1 MLFNLFSEI
10 FSAIN
15 KTIIIAIEIPSEHIR
30 SIFEMLFFIVRL
42 NIGKRHLVLLFLKQQ
57 CLWNTLL
64 EA

>member
-30 SIFEMLFFIVRL
+30 SIFEMPFFIVRL

-57 CLWNTLL
+57 CLWNTRL